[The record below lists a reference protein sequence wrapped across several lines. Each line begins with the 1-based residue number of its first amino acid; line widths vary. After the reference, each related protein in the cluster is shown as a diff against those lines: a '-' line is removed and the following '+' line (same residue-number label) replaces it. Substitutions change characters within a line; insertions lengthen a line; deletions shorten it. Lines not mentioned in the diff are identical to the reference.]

1 VLDFVQYMRDQ
12 LSPEI
17 RLRELLLQASERQS
31 DHIGS
36 CDRNPFKLRL
46 CSNSPDPFMLLTG
59 Q

>member
-1 VLDFVQYMRDQ
+1 MRDQ